1 MSGAENAYSSHV
13 KRYLIGLLLAITL
26 TAIPFALVSTAVLSK
41 PVTLAIIAITAIAQ
55 ILVHLRYFL
64 NLTFSPRNTWFVV
77 AIVFTAVILLI
88 MAGGTL
94 WIMFDLN
101 RHMML

>member
-1 MSGAENAYSSHV
+1 MAGVKSARSPHL
-13 KRYLIGLLLAITL
+13 KRYLTGFVSAIAL
-26 TAIPFALVSTAVLSK
+26 TALSFVLVGAAIFSK
-41 PVTLAIIAITAIAQ
+41 PVTLAVIAIAAIAQ
-55 ILVHLRYFL
+55 ILIHLRYFL

-77 AIVFTAVILLI
+77 AIVFTALILLI

-94 WIMFDLN
+94 WIIFDLN